1 MSWQSLLPLPPH
13 KTCFM
18 STLITYVSMT
28 ISLEEV
34 SLYGWYDLFDWLQL
48 YQNLLLIFMKLCF

>member
-1 MSWQSLLPLPPH
+1 MSN
-13 KTCFM
+13 
-18 STLITYVSMT
+18 LITYVSMT

-48 YQNLLLIFMKLCF
+48 YQNLLLIFMKFLNQNQSNWRPGADVIDTY